1 MQKDQG
7 RRRLSVETG
16 DSRPVLVVHA
26 LAGKSD
32 PEVRSESYRV
42 SQVGDRL
49 ELYLL
54 GTQGTYQKVDVKRD
68 DITRIYKVEIY
79 DDEASPEKAVPLFV
93 LETVPDKLTAITFK
107 GSRDQEGRFWF
118 QGFAFTGDFTAVLSV
133 YSTAR
138 WLFEAQLGGSQLS
151 WQDFSFHA
159 KRTSTFIAD
168 NRDTASR
175 SRGDLV
181 AQFIE
186 TKTAEPRKLASV
198 LVRASVLAASGTFP
212 YRWTARV
219 RDPDTPATRL
229 LSTAHLDPIVSGFP
243 ENATGGDMPVYV
255 VPYRLPRTDDV
266 SGVSPLSLMLIL
278 GEHRNRLG
286 GAKIHDYAALARA
299 ISGLAEPT
307 WVDVKPT
314 EWDADQTSALR
325 LVVRPGRGLRS
336 GSGTTGSPDT
346 GVQPYRPVRQLVV
359 EICSTPTSIFVTAW
373 NKCVDIFLSSL
384 RQNNEGNPVSFL
396 PKFTSS
402 SPNPNWVMSYTLQDA
417 ILSLAQQDERFV
429 LVESSS
435 LAAGKARHA
444 KLFSIRP
451 GLLSGSSREELL
463 DAELPNVNPV
473 DRLGPI
479 TGLKV
484 PIRIPEGVDR
494 DDTTAGSGLHFALNS
509 SIRVGSLT
517 AGERSP
523 RIRFGSFDLLIA
535 DDLTPTAFSG
545 LKDRGSLR
553 DDTPVAT
560 TSSGRLDIG
569 NGGQILVDS
578 KLDFA
583 MKNWAPGGQDN
594 PPADEFAP
602 TNFSDYREAG
612 GCEAG
617 MRTRP
622 EQSDANDSSWK
633 WEGMFQDETP
643 LTIYLPSLS
652 NTNKYVLE
660 SSESNA
666 ERISHTVDLRT
677 FVLDHRAAAG
687 SSAEETI
694 CESQD
699 SKNLERVFVLDRNP
713 FLVARVAFQPIG
725 TTSPFPNVGRWTN
738 RSDQPHG
745 WQVSFAP
752 AKSESPVCVTLP
764 PQGLG
769 ETMLDERNVGLSD
782 GDASQYNFAPNTNL
796 YLSLAEEGLSF
807 TTAPWDLRSMFANP
821 QLAPYVQRIDYELL
835 YGLSCE
841 AQKPLV
847 RLLDTFGAIGRIP
860 GRPATKLVWEIPA
873 SDKLSGAA
881 FEQARQDWAFIYR
894 RYRNRLAI
902 LEPVPWNAAA
912 TQGESITLNQNLACW
927 FRLPDASNLKLPV
940 ALEPSDVAN
949 PTRLQELNAGTL
961 AGGATR
967 GFVSK
972 NVYVA
977 SVFYPSD
984 RTLARMSSSAQLSDF
999 SFTALGGNGKQMAGF
1014 QNNLTRVYGDVH
1026 FGRTY
1031 RYKLERIGRIA
1042 CFWTAAKHVV
1052 VYERRVAPAP
1062 QFAGDGKQYKGLGWP
1077 FLRKVQEYI
1086 EIIDEKLEFPSTGD
1100 VASASQEQLAEL
1112 KSRRGCVTGIQF
1124 EPGMRFNVSSD
1135 WGIDVGDFAWKI
1147 PLWNPTADQSIYP
1160 RPRFEL
1166 RMAPQDSR
1174 EKEFELKR
1182 FAKPDQV
1189 FFFTLTKLPGTNKDP
1204 DGDPHKWP
1212 SIPDVDF
1219 CNCPEPE
1226 PVTDFKNGDPRQYSA
1241 PERAATSGFS
1251 PCTFDLETAGGPVN
1265 LVADRS
1271 ASPMAVQ
1278 ISTITVSRSLATGAV
1293 LPTLDPTAP
1302 FDPAKFTDP
1311 SYTLAA
1317 VRQIE
1322 SRLANV
1328 FQILLSKFPVG
1339 SVLEPGLGTRIKD
1352 DVLST
1357 MLIEFGKLKQQVKA
1371 LQDKLGQEQFSPQ
1384 NLQNTIKT
1392 VEADATASVFGRI
1405 DTAVDQASERA
1416 KGRLSELKAIGFTLQ
1431 RARSIVSDFGAEVT
1445 ETLLL
1450 LGSLPSQMTKIV
1462 VRVISS
1468 LNVHI
1473 DQAKVEFTAALAR
1486 IRNYS
1491 SSASVTLAD
1500 CQRQL
1505 RVEFTTVNAL
1515 DDEFFRSCVPFL
1527 PQGMTDCFAQL
1538 RGDLDTYFGL
1548 FDRYLSDAIKASDLA
1563 AFRLA
1568 VNQNLA
1574 VAVATALGSVNQVKA
1589 FLLKY
1594 TNIDVRTATDWLGV
1608 VKQLNDSLPH
1618 AIPAISDP
1626 WQKAIDAATAQ
1637 TYAAVDEVQGEIAD
1651 LAKIL
1656 KDSNGAIRKNLQG
1669 YADAAQAGA
1678 AKAAQLYSDA
1688 FQRFYSEL
1696 DAAQAELTRIANQF
1710 EKDANQL
1717 QGELIRYKDKLV
1729 NSARDWAEQNG
1740 KPLLDKLSGSGAAA
1754 VAYQAGDTALRL
1766 VRAFGDPPRTAQM
1779 RFEQSQLG
1787 YYFKQGL
1794 PGVNLSPAYLAL
1806 DQGAAALEALRP
1818 LGLRLPCDQILD
1830 QLIPSSLKNFDFSN
1844 IFPNFAGIDFSH
1856 LLSGFKVPDA
1866 LDSRHVK
1873 VQHGIDVQRR
1883 RAFVKSEINFDIDKP
1898 ATILAF
1904 GPVRLTLPKANFHSF
1919 LTVSASESGVDERQV
1934 SGSLFG
1940 TWSLALSGVEI
1951 ISLENSTVLFDD
1963 HSGLHFQIDPLGVKL
1978 PDFLKFVTE
1987 KLAALIDPNS
1997 GLSFGS
2003 VPGGFRCSLDLPVPD
2018 MGGLTTGVSGLHLST
2033 SLALL
2038 FNGDFQIELGCGLG
2052 RPEAP
2057 FNVAFFILG
2066 GGGYITVTLVY
2077 IPSKSSLAC
2086 KIDFAI
2092 TASASLA
2099 IALGPIRG
2107 GVYIYLGVTAKFQTG
2122 SSANAFAVVFIIR
2135 GDVSLCG
2142 IVSASI
2148 TLSLS
2153 ASYSPGDGTLTG
2165 QGRLVISIK
2174 ICWCFTLNVD
2184 EAITYS
2190 LKAGN
2195 AKQSLNRGEPV
2206 YLAYMKGGTSDPPL
2220 RIGHALAQASTTK
2233 GERARLFTPRE
2244 AARRYS
2250 KMLV

>member
-7 RRRLSVETG
+7 RQKLTVPTVAG
-16 DSRPVLVVHA
+16 DSEPVLTVH
-26 LAGKSD
+26 LVAGPHGLS
-32 PEVRSESYRV
+32 ETYQVRRI
-42 SQVGDRL
+42 GGRL
-49 ELYLL
+49 ELYLMQS
-54 GTQGTYQKVDVKRD
+54 GSPRRIDQKREKLQRV
-68 DITRIYKVEIY
+68 YKVEIY
-79 DDEASPEKAVPLFV
+79 DDGAVPTPSVPLFV
-93 LETVPDKLTAITFK
+93 LETVPDEETSLTLKNPAEAK
-107 GSRDQEGRFWF
+107 VEARFSF
-118 QGFAFTGDFTAVLSV
+118 QGFKFSGRFSSVLSV
-133 YSTAR
+133 YSTAS
-138 WLFEAQLGGSQLS
+138 WVFEAKLRGDQLD
-151 WQDFSFHA
+151 WKEFSFQ
-159 KRTSTFIAD
+159 TNTNLDVPFIQGKSSQPRRLAPILVS
-168 NRDTASR
+168 AS
-175 SRGDLV
+175 
-181 AQFIE
+181 
-186 TKTAEPRKLASV
+186 KLPLNSAY
-198 LVRASVLAASGTFP
+198 P
-212 YRWTARV
+212 YKWNTRV
-219 RDPDTPATRL
+219 RNEAVNGLFR
-229 LSTAHLDPIVSGFP
+229 SEHLDPIINDFPVNVSGDDIP
-243 ENATGGDMPVYV
+243 VYLVPCRIAPAKDGGD
-255 VPYRLPRTDDV
+255 
-266 SGVSPLSLMLIL
+266 GQFLSLMLVL
-278 GEHRNRLG
+278 GDHNKQFAE
-286 GAKIHDYAALARA
+286 AKVHDYAALVEGWT
-299 ISGLAEPT
+299 GLSAPKWAGREPT
-307 WVDVKPT
+307 KWESK
-314 EWDADQTSALR
+314 ETSAIR
-325 LVVRPGRGLRS
+325 LVVRPAFGLCS
-336 GSGTTGSPDT
+336 GPGTTGAPDVPTSSP
-346 GVQPYRPVRQLVV
+346 YSPVRKLVL
-359 EICSTPTSIFVTAW
+359 EIWSTPTRIFVSAW
-373 NKCVDIFLSSL
+373 NGFADILRLSL
-384 RQNNEGNPVSFL
+384 RQNQAGNPVSFL

-402 SPNPNWVMSYTLQDA
+402 PSTASCVMSYELYDAVVSGDQDKPFP
-417 ILSLAQQDERFV
+417 LVDSLPPP
-429 LVESSS
+429 
-435 LAAGKARHA
+435 AGLFRYA
-444 KLFSIRP
+444 KLFSLRP
-451 GLLSGSSREELL
+451 GLLTGNSREELL

-484 PIRIPEGVDR
+484 PIRVPVVVDR
-494 DDTTAGSGLHFALNS
+494 DDTAAGAGLYFGLNNA
-509 SIRVGSLT
+509 IRAASLG
-517 AGERSP
+517 ADERSH
-523 RIRFGSFDLLIA
+523 RIRFGSFDLSMA
-535 DDLTPTAFSG
+535 DDLTPTASTG
-545 LKDRGSLR
+545 LGKQGRLK

-602 TNFSDYREAG
+602 TNFSDYGEAG
-612 GCEAG
+612 VCEAG

-622 EQSDANDSSWK
+622 EQSDAKHSNWK

-660 SSESNA
+660 STESNA
-666 ERISHTVDLRT
+666 DRISHTIDLRT
-677 FVLDHRAAAG
+677 FVLDHDVPAAN
-687 SSAEETI
+687 SADAI
-694 CESQD
+694 CQTQD

-752 AKSESPVCVTLP
+752 ANSESPVCVTLP

-769 ETMLDERNVGLSD
+769 ETMLDERNVVLSD
-782 GDASQYNFAPNTNL
+782 EDASQYNFAPNTNL

-847 RLLDTFGAIGRIP
+847 RLLDIFGAIGRIP
-860 GRPATKLVWEIPA
+860 GRPATKLVWKTPA
-873 SDKLSGAA
+873 SDKLSEAA
-881 FEQARQDWAFIYR
+881 FEQTRQDWAFIYR

-940 ALEPSDVAN
+940 ALEATDVPNA
-949 PTRLQELNAGTL
+949 TRLQELNAGTL

-1052 VYERRVAPAP
+1052 VYERRVAPAL
-1062 QFAGDGKQYKGLGWP
+1062 QFAGDGKQFKGLGWP

-1135 WGIDVGDFAWKI
+1135 WGIDVGDFGWKI
-1147 PLWNPTADQSIYP
+1147 PLWNPTADRSIYP

-1166 RMAPQDSR
+1166 RLAPQDSR

-1226 PVTDFKNGDPRQYSA
+1226 PVTDFKDGDPRQYSA

-1251 PCTFDLETAGGPVN
+1251 PCTFDLETAGSPVN

-1278 ISTITVSRSLATGAV
+1278 LSTITVSRSLATGAV
-1293 LPTLDPTAP
+1293 LPKLDPAVP

-1317 VRQIE
+1317 LRQIE
-1322 SRLANV
+1322 SRLTNV

-1339 SVLEPGLGTRIKD
+1339 SVLEPGLGTRIKN

-1357 MLIEFGKLKQQVKA
+1357 MLIEFDKLKQQVKA

-1384 NLQNTIKT
+1384 NLQNTIKK

-1405 DTAVDQASERA
+1405 DAAVDQAYERA
-1416 KGRLSELKAIGFTLQ
+1416 KGRLSELKGIGFTLQ

-1450 LGSLPSQMTKIV
+1450 LGSLPSQMTKMV

-1486 IRNYS
+1486 ISNYS

-1505 RVEFTTVNAL
+1505 RVEFTLVNAL

-1563 AFRLA
+1563 GFRSA

-1574 VAVATALGSVNQVKA
+1574 VAVAAALGSVNQVKA

-1594 TNIDVRTATDWLGV
+1594 TNIDVSTATDWSAV

-1637 TYAAVDEVQGEIAD
+1637 TYATVDEVQGKIAD
-1651 LAKIL
+1651 LVKIL
-1656 KDSNGAIRKNLQG
+1656 KDSNGAIRKNIQG

-1678 AKAAQLYSDA
+1678 TKAAQLYSDA

-1754 VAYQAGDTALRL
+1754 VAYQAGDAALRL

-1873 VQHGIDVQRR
+1873 VQHGIDAQKR
-1883 RAFVKSEINFDIDKP
+1883 RAFVKSEVNFDIDKP

-1904 GPVRLTLPKANFHSF
+1904 GPVCLTLPKANFHSF
-1919 LTVSASESGVDERQV
+1919 LTISASESGVDERQV

-1940 TWSLALSGVEI
+1940 TWSLALSGIEI
-1951 ISLENSTVLFDD
+1951 LSLEKSTVLFDD

-2018 MGGLTTGVSGLHLST
+2018 TGGLTTGVSGLHLST

-2057 FNVAFFILG
+2057 FNIAFFILG

-2086 KIDFAI
+2086 KVDFAI

-2206 YLAYMKGGTSDPPL
+2206 YLAYRTGATSDPPL
-2220 RIGHALAQASTTK
+2220 RIGHALAQATATK
-2233 GERARLFTPRE
+2233 AERARLFTPRE
-2244 AARRYS
+2244 AARLYS